1 MYRGFVID
9 KNTIAKLPRIVLK
22 LQESIEYSL
31 CKESTENAIEAA
43 KEEVKKE
50 ILGRDGIIDADK
62 VMNVCM
68 PQEEEFDIFISHSHA
83 DVEYANKLA
92 DYIFKKFGLKC
103 FIDSNYWL
111 NSVEDLQKPFDKKYK
126 DPNSNLLYNDVLAST
141 AHIHAMLSM
150 SLLKMMNS
158 CESCIFIRPDE
169 EYIPTNSVYS
179 PWIYEEI
186 TMFNY
191 MGKIAPRPITI
202 TESFS
207 QKPKFVYRCDLS
219 NMSELTLSNMRANLY
234 SYEWLDY
241 LYKNKH

>member
-9 KNTIAKLPRIVLK
+9 KDTIANLPRAFFN
-22 LQESIEYSL
+22 LQESIYNSNT
-31 CKESTENAIEAA
+31 KDAIDDAKAA
-43 KEEVKKE
+43 VKKE
-50 ILGRDGIIDADK
+50 ILGRNGVIDADK
-62 VMNVCM
+62 VMNACM

-83 DVEYANKLA
+83 DVKFANKLA

-103 FIDSNYWL
+103 FIDSNCWL
-111 NSVEDLQKPFDKKYK
+111 NSVEDLQRPFDKKYK
-126 DPNSNLLYNDVLAST
+126 DPNSKLQYNDVLAST

-158 CESCIFIRPDE
+158 CECCIFIRPDE

-191 MGKIAPRPITI
+191 MEKIAPRPIAI

>member
-9 KNTIAKLPRIVLK
+9 KDTIANLPRAVFS
-22 LQESIEYSL
+22 LQESIYNSNT
-31 CKESTENAIEAA
+31 KDAIDDAKAA
-43 KEEVKKE
+43 VKKE
-50 ILGRDGIIDADK
+50 ILGQNGIIDADK

-68 PQEEEFDIFISHSHA
+68 PLDEEFDIFISHSHA

-103 FIDSNYWL
+103 FIDSNFWL
-111 NSVEDLQKPFDKKYK
+111 NSVDDLQRPFDKKYK
-126 DPNSNLLYNDVLAST
+126 DPNSKLLYNDVLAST

-158 CESCIFIRPDE
+158 CECCIFVRPEE

-191 MGKIAPRPITI
+191 MEKIAPRPIAI